1 MSSGS
6 KGNVGTAL
14 RGLRVIGM
22 FKLAR
27 TWKRFQILL
36 KTMYRTLIE
45 ISTFTI
51 VVLLFMYIFTMLG
64 LEVFAN
70 KVKFNS

>member
-1 MSSGS
+1 M
-6 KGNVGTAL
+6 GTAL
-14 RGLRVIGM
+14 RGLRVIGL
-22 FKLAR
+22 FKIAK
-27 TWKRFQILL
+27 TWKRFEILL

-64 LEVFAN
+64 LEIFAY
-70 KVKFNS
+70 KVKFDTAG